1 MSDLV
6 IRIKK
11 KADGSAA
18 LSCLRPDGSV
28 TWQRQ
33 EGLQGRFF
41 PLHDLTHYAVE
52 SVLGFEQGF
61 FGLIAQ
67 GWDMED
73 TGGKSPRGPLPP
85 EAITVEHIV
94 GGLDAER
101 ASRTQLSAAEF
112 NALTAVERP
121 LSDAELARVRE
132 RRRELFAQWAALPAG
147 ETLVLAFRRAP
158 ATARP

>member
-1 MSDLV
+1 MSDLL

-11 KADGSAA
+11 KADGGAA
-18 LSCLRPDGSV
+18 LSCLRADGSV

-52 SVLGFEQGF
+52 SVLGVDQAF

-73 TGGKSPRGPLPP
+73 TGGKGRRGTLPP

-101 ASRTQLSAAEF
+101 ASGAELSAAEF
-112 NALTAVERP
+112 NALTAIDRP
-121 LSDAELARVRE
+121 LSDTELARVRE
-132 RRRELFAQWAALPAG
+132 RRRELFAQWTALPAG
-147 ETLVLAFRRAP
+147 ETLVLAFPHA
-158 ATARP
+158 AVTARR

>member
-11 KADGSAA
+11 KADVSAA

-52 SVLGFEQGF
+52 TVLGLEQGF

-73 TGGKSPRGPLPP
+73 TGGKGSRGPLPP
-85 EAITVEHIV
+85 DAITVEHIV

-101 ASRTQLSAAEF
+101 TGRTELSADEF
-112 NALTAVERP
+112 NGLTGISRPLTA
-121 LSDAELARVRE
+121 AELARVRE
-132 RRRELFAQWAALPAG
+132 RRRELFAQWTALPAG
-147 ETLVLAFRRAP
+147 GTLVLASP
-158 ATARP
+158 SATAVARR